1 MKSSPIFGVEFFL
14 LREGVAMSGRL
25 TDEFVESVQA
35 QSDLVSVVSGY
46 VPLKRRGNRYW
57 GCCPFHQEDTPSFS
71 VKPDEGFFYCFG
83 CKAGGNVFK
92 FISMIEGVNYY
103 EAIKLQAERLNIPVP
118 EREKTPK
125 EIAREAKRK
134 DLMKVHEMATAFF
147 HNCLTLT
154 AYGQGALNYLH
165 GRGITDEIIKEFK
178 LGCAPDAWSKL
189 TDAFIKREIP
199 GKLLEESGLS
209 VAKENSGR
217 AYDRFRN
224 RAMIPIADERG
235 RVVAFGGRI
244 LGNGQPKYL
253 NSPESPIFNKRRLL
267 FGLDKAKRHVQQAD
281 FVLVTE
287 GYMDA
292 ISVYAAGIRN
302 AVASLGTAFTEE
314 QCRLLMRYTSNIYF
328 CYDSDN
334 AGQTATVRAMTI
346 AKAAGADVRVVMIP
360 DGKDPDEFIRKH
372 GADSFRKLI
381 DDALPLM
388 EYHIRH
394 VMNHAN
400 MGSLEGRV
408 KAMNEL
414 MPVLAG
420 IKNSAEL
427 SAYSAK
433 IAQLLGIDEGDI
445 RAELRRS
452 GRLIAKNAEPSSNA
466 VKRRIV
472 RSLDNAQIKAA
483 RVIIRL
489 AWDNPEVLES
499 LEAAVP
505 LEFLDERHAEV
516 ISAMKAAMSDGRS
529 FDELVGHL
537 GEGAAEELSRSLVED
552 YGSDDLSEL
561 YDDCLKK
568 LRKSYLASLF
578 EEHRQRAIQL
588 ELAGDDGFLR
598 ELAES
603 QRIKHEM
610 DELYSE

>member
-1 MKSSPIFGVEFFL
+1 
-14 LREGVAMSGRL
+14 
-25 TDEFVESVQA
+25 
-35 QSDLVSVVSGY
+35 
-46 VPLKRRGNRYW
+46 
-57 GCCPFHQEDTPSFS
+57 
-71 VKPDEGFFYCFG
+71 
-83 CKAGGNVFK
+83 
-92 FISMIEGVNYY
+92 
-103 EAIKLQAERLNIPVP
+103 
-118 EREKTPK
+118 
-125 EIAREAKRK
+125 
-134 DLMKVHEMATAFF
+134 
-147 HNCLTLT
+147 
-154 AYGQGALNYLH
+154 
-165 GRGITDEIIKEFK
+165 
-178 LGCAPDAWSKL
+178 
-189 TDAFIKREIP
+189 
-199 GKLLEESGLS
+199 
-209 VAKENSGR
+209 
-217 AYDRFRN
+217 
-224 RAMIPIADERG
+224 
-235 RVVAFGGRI
+235 
-244 LGNGQPKYL
+244 
-253 NSPESPIFNKRRLL
+253 
-267 FGLDKAKRHVQQAD
+267 
-281 FVLVTE
+281 
-287 GYMDA
+287 
-292 ISVYAAGIRN
+292 
-302 AVASLGTAFTEE
+302 
-314 QCRLLMRYTSNIYF
+314 
-328 CYDSDN
+328 
-334 AGQTATVRAMTI
+334 MTI

-394 VMNHAN
+394 VMNHAD

-499 LEAAVP
+499 LEV
-505 LEFLDERHAEV
+505 LDERHAEV

-561 YDDCLKK
+561 YDDCLKR